1 MIKINLVSETPSAAP
16 TRRKR
21 REFSLGAKQGD
32 AILLVV
38 LASSLVVVGGRY
50 YLLHSEEKSLQ
61 EEERQ
66 LRAERDELLPFI
78 QKVQVLEAK
87 RAALLHKIEVINE
100 LKQNQRGPVRIMDE
114 VSRALPELVWLT
126 NLNLKGKTLTL
137 TGMAMDEN
145 AVANY
150 VSNLYASPFFEEP
163 TLKDMTRAQQ
173 NTFRF
178 SLQVTFT
185 YAPADI
191 SKTDGDGGA

>member
-38 LASSLVVVGGRY
+38 LAISLVVVGGRY
-50 YLLHSEEKSLQ
+50 YLLHTEEKSLQ

-78 QKVQVLEAK
+78 QKVQKLEAK
-87 RAALLHKIEVINE
+87 RAALVHKIEVINE

-150 VSNLYASPFFEEP
+150 ISNLYASPFFEEP

>member
-38 LASSLVVVGGRY
+38 LAISLVVVGGRY

-150 VSNLYASPFFEEP
+150 ISNLYASPFFEEP